1 MPFFKS
7 APSVSDEEKPR
18 IEFHL
23 QQLAECLGFERFTLP
38 VLKKDDLLGTSAG
51 TLQTANGVLKTVGN
65 HLNHDVSGITIQSV
79 PLAPEKCG
87 GGG

>member
-7 APSVSDEEKPR
+7 APSVSPDEKPR

-23 QQLAECLGFERFTLP
+23 QQLVECLGADRFKLP
-38 VLKKDDLLGTSAG
+38 VLTKDQLLGSSDAIHSADEILNITG
-51 TLQTANGVLKTVGN
+51 Q
-65 HLNHDVSGITIQSV
+65 HLSHDVSGITIQSV
-79 PLAPEKCG
+79 PIAPEKCG